1 MQKGKQLI
9 PTEDG
14 IALVQV
20 LPEAVKS
27 PKLTADWENALKQ
40 IEKGA
45 ISKEEFMSGITDM
58 VKALVTKYGGAE
70 RKRENPFSESDS
82 GRSQREVIGICPRC
96 GSSVFE
102 GTKSFFC
109 SNIACSFCLWKENNW
124 LASMRKKLTKKMAVA
139 LLKDGR
145 VHVSGFYSERK
156 GRNFDA
162 DLVMEDTGE
171 RVNYSLDFSGKKAA
185 KHIPPFQVL
194 IP

>member
-1 MQKGKQLI
+1 M
-9 PTEDG
+9 TG
-14 IALVQV
+14 IA
-20 LPEAVKS
+20 
-27 PKLTADWENALKQ
+27 
-40 IEKGA
+40 
-45 ISKEEFMSGITDM
+45 DM

-70 RKRENPFSESDS
+70 GKQENPFSESDS
-82 GRSQREVIGICPRC
+82 GRPQREVIGICPRC

-109 SNIACSFCLWKENNW
+109 SSRACSFCLWKENKW

-185 KHIPPFQVL
+185 KQKTKG
-194 IP
+194 